1 MDSGEKKIHKKLVFG
16 GIIMLI
22 AMAAWILLLM

>member
-22 AMAAWILLLM
+22 AMAAWILLTM